1 MSNDITLSEVQE
13 FIAGFWYHYDQGHF
27 DELALRIGDEMEYLS
42 RSESGDCP
50 FEELLA
56 AELHGGAETLAWL
69 TQHRNENPYPLRHHA
84 TNIFRTGID
93 GPVTNVRFY
102 LFVNQV
108 TNAVPFAVSSGVV
121 DVGDAPGRRR
131 PGVHLDECHSGRR
144 RFGALRRVQQ
154 RSSSAAAGS
163 RRVTARDTFGGGVAV
178 ITGAGCRHRRGPGP
192 SRRPRSA

>member
-1 MSNDITLSEVQE
+1 MSDAITLSEVQE

-42 RSESGDCP
+42 RSDSGACP

-84 TNIFRTGID
+84 TNVFRTGTA

-102 LFVNQV
+102 LYVNQV
-108 TNAVPFAVSSGVV
+108 TNNVPFDVSSGIVDAGIRRADHGLVFTSMSVV
-121 DVGDAPGRRR
+121 LDAEDSI
-131 PGVHLDECHSGRR
+131 LFTEHS
-144 RFGALRRVQQ
+144 AK
-154 RSSSAAAGS
+154 
-163 RRVTARDTFGGGVAV
+163 
-178 ITGAGCRHRRGPGP
+178 
-192 SRRPRSA
+192 RSASADA